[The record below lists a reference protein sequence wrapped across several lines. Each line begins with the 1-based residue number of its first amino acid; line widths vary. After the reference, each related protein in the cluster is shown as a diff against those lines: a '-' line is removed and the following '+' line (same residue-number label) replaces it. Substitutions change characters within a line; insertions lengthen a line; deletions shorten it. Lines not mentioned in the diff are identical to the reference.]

1 MTPREFET
9 LLDQAI
15 SSLAVRIQT
24 QEICRDARTFE
35 RWVCDSLRDASVG
48 KGVNASPTFH
58 PHAFPDIAVNGFGVE
73 VKYTTKNSWLAVG
86 NSIFEGM
93 RAPGVDHVY
102 VVFGK
107 MGGWPEVRWKRYED
121 CVTHVR
127 ISHAPRFV
135 LEMDRQSPLF
145 EIMQIP
151 YAEFRELPPEE
162 KMTHVRDYSRSRLR
176 EGERLW
182 WLEDREDQDH
192 TLPIQVR
199 LYMRLGQDEKRR
211 LRAEAAILCPQI
223 VKPSRT
229 RNKYT
234 DAALYLLTQHG
245 VFCPQTR
252 DLFTAG
258 SVALRSDETRGGN
271 YVLRALKD
279 IELEMRGAAE
289 RLDQKLFV
297 EYWGA
302 SFPPELR
309 LREWL
314 RRADSY
320 ARDWRPSDHLFLSE
334 QR

>member
-1 MTPREFET
+1 MTPQEFEDV
-9 LLDQAI
+9 LEEAV
-15 SSLAVRIQT
+15 SSLVVRVQT
-24 QEICRDARTFE
+24 VQICRDARTFE
-35 RWVCDSLRDASVG
+35 HWVCDALRQASAG
-48 KGVNASPTFH
+48 RGVYANPTFH

-73 VKYTTKNSWLAVG
+73 VKYTAKNSWLAVG

-93 RAPGVDHVY
+93 RESSVDSVY

-135 LEMDRQSPLF
+135 LEMDRDSPLF
-145 EIMQIP
+145 DVM
-151 YAEFRELPPEE
+151 ELPYDDFRMLSPEK
-162 KMTHVRDYSRSRLR
+162 KMTHVRNYARSRLR

-182 WLEDREDQDH
+182 WLEDLDDQDH
-192 TLPIQVR
+192 TLPMQVR
-199 LYMRLGQDEKRR
+199 LYMRLAQDEKRV

-234 DAALYLLTQHG
+234 DAALYLLTRHG

-258 SVALRSDETRGGN
+258 SVALRSDDTRGGN
-271 YVLRALKD
+271 YVLRALQD
-279 IELEMRGAAE
+279 IEQEMRDAAE
-289 RLDQKLFV
+289 RLDHELFV
-297 EYWGA
+297 EYWGS
-302 SFPPELR
+302 SFPPKAR

-314 RRADSY
+314 RRADNY
-320 ARDWRPSDHLFLSE
+320 ARDWRPSDHLFMES
-334 QR
+334 